1 MIGEMMAV
9 LLGLPQ
15 SHWDAYAFQNSTGCV
30 RLSASQRGLLAQ
42 GARQEAAELAQRKRE
57 QFGERLLTDVLAAH
71 GLSVQDMPPTQ
82 WGTKIPFAYFEEP
95 SSVYL
100 NRDLAQACQNL
111 LEQTGFAG
119 IFGGIPVEEVL
130 LAHEL
135 YHFCAGQGEAPYARQ
150 EHLRLWKLGPFEA
163 RRRISALEELGA
175 MAFAEEYCSLGCSP
189 FVLDVP
195 LTYCC
200 SPEQAQKLYDRIL
213 GLRQIIEEES
223 P

>member
-1 MIGEMMAV
+1 MIREMMAV
-9 LLGLPQ
+9 LLGLPR
-15 SHWDAYAFQNSTGCV
+15 SLWDAYAFQNSPGCV
-30 RLSASQRGLLAQ
+30 RLSAAQRGSLAES
-42 GARQEAAELAQRKRE
+42 ARQEAIALARHKRE
-57 QFGERLLTDVLAAH
+57 QFSGQPLTEVLEAH
-71 GLSVQDMPPTQ
+71 GLCVQDMPPTQ

-100 NRDLAQACQNL
+100 NRELAQACQDL

-119 IFGGIPVEEVL
+119 MLQGALVEEVL

-135 YHFCAGQGEAPYARQ
+135 YHFCAGQGEAPFTRQ

-175 MAFAEEYCSLGCSP
+175 MAFAEEYLGLECNP

-200 SPEQAQKLYDRIL
+200 SPEQAQRLYDRIL
-213 GLRQIIEEES
+213 GLR
-223 P
+223 